1 MYFARAPPGDGA
13 APRPRATGPPAG
25 GRPAVLGH
33 VRGRPAMGMA
43 AGRTRTLFLYPSL
56 GHTSQRFRR
65 TRLDKYLSFELE
77 FEWF

>member
-43 AGRTRTLFLYPSL
+43 AGRTRTLFLSVAR
-56 GHTSQRFRR
+56 HTSQRFRR
-65 TRLDKYLSFELE
+65 TRLDNIFVSFELE
-77 FEWF
+77 FR